1 MNFLQINLYLN
12 CNQIKYM
19 RLEVNR
25 EWVKDYLNEKKK
37 KYGSEVKE
45 ERINFLFLKNGSMV
59 YPYNYFD
66 DYIEAMI
73 DAVEQGEDIDE
84 LIALVFPETI
94 DHPIVKKKLLNMINN
109 D

>member
-1 MNFLQINLYLN
+1 
-12 CNQIKYM
+12 M
-19 RLEVNR
+19 RRKTNR

-45 ERINFLFLKNGSMV
+45 ERINFLFLKDGSMV

-73 DAVEQGEDIDE
+73 DAIKQGENIDE
-84 LIALVFPETI
+84 LIALVFQEKI
-94 DHPIVKKKLLNMINN
+94 DQPIVKDKLLNMINN